1 MLAEII
7 EPFTCCINHRS
18 RGYIPV
24 VATKVGRKPTEAIWR
39 LLRDDAFASL
49 REDITAR
56 MAECSLSLSQGK
68 LIRELAKPQT
78 QRELARRL
86 HYDPSNITAL
96 ADSLEARGLIERRAD
111 ASDRRYRLLALTP
124 EGERVHASLE
134 ALLAQPPHFIDRLTP
149 AEQKQLLQLL
159 AKIFGAESSGPD

>member
-1 MLAEII
+1 M
-7 EPFTCCINHRS
+7 
-18 RGYIPV
+18 
-24 VATKVGRKPTEAIWR
+24 ATKVEKKPTEALWK

-49 REDITAR
+49 RDDFTAR
-56 MAECSLSLSQGK
+56 VAECNLSMSQGK

-96 ADSLEARGLIERRAD
+96 ADSLEARGLIERRPD
-111 ASDRRYRLLALTP
+111 ASDRRFRLLALTP
-124 EGERVHASLE
+124 EGTRLRASLE
-134 ALLAQPPHFIDRLTP
+134 ALLSQPPHFLDRLSL

-159 AKIFGAESSGPD
+159 AKVFETERRQAR

>member
-1 MLAEII
+1 
-7 EPFTCCINHRS
+7 
-18 RGYIPV
+18 
-24 VATKVGRKPTEAIWR
+24 VAIKVEGKPAKALWK

-49 REDITAR
+49 RDDFTAR
-56 MAECSLSLSQGK
+56 VAQCSLSMSQGK
-68 LIRELAKPQT
+68 LIRELGTPQW

-111 ASDRRYRLLALTP
+111 ASDRRFRLLALTP
-124 EGERVHASLE
+124 EGERLRASLE
-134 ALLAQPPHFIDRLTP
+134 ELLAQPPQFLERLTP

-159 AKIFGAESSGPD
+159 AKLFETDRRQAP